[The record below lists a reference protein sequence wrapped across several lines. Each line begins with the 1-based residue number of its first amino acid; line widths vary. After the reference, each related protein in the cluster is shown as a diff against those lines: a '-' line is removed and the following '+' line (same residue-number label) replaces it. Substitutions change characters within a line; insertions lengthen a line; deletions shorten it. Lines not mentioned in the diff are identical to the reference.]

1 MDKKKILGNSL
12 LLLTALIWG
21 TSFIFQRVSTDHISP
36 LFFGS
41 SRMVLATFG
50 LWIIV
55 KVTEARKKK
64 KGPGEAQSPEQQEA
78 LRKNTLRGGVICG
91 VFLTLG
97 MSFQQM
103 GIVYTTAGKTG
114 FITALYIVFVPVIGG
129 MFLKHRTTWLVGL
142 AVVLAT
148 VGMYFLSI
156 DEKLTLGKGDALVL
170 ICAVFYALHIL
181 SCDHF
186 VLISDPLRLSMYQ
199 FATCAVLSGIAS
211 FLFEQPTLAMLTAAA
226 IPIIYTGFISG
237 GAGYTLQMIGQQ
249 FTDPTV
255 ASLILSLEA
264 VFGVLGGWLVLQEI
278 MTPREVIGCMVVFTA
293 IILAQVPLPDK
304 KERIID

>member
-1 MDKKKILGNSL
+1 MHKKRILGNML

-21 TSFIFQRVSTDHISP
+21 TSFIFQRVSTEHISP
-36 LFFGS
+36 LLFGS
-41 SRMVLATFG
+41 SRMVLATIG
-50 LWIIV
+50 LWAIV
-55 KVTEARKKK
+55 AITDARKKEQNL
-64 KGPGEAQSPEQQEA
+64 PAEATLHEQES
-78 LRKNTLRGGVICG
+78 LRKNTLRGGIVCG

-129 MFLKHRTTWLVGL
+129 IFLKHRTSWLVGL

-148 VGMYFLSI
+148 FGMYFLSI
-156 DEKLTLGKGDALVL
+156 DEKLTLSKGDALVL
-170 ICAVFYALHIL
+170 VCAVFYALHIL

-186 VLISDPLRLSMYQ
+186 VSFTDPLRLSMYQ

-211 FLFEQPTLAMLTAAA
+211 FLFEKPSLAMIAAA
-226 IPIIYTGFISG
+226 AVPIIYTGFISG

-264 VFGVLGGWLVLQEI
+264 VFGVLGGWLVLHEV
-278 MTPREVIGCMVVFTA
+278 MSSREVIGCIVVFTA
-293 IILAQVPLPDK
+293 IVLAQVPMPEK
-304 KERIID
+304 QKG